1 MTTYSIKAIGQNLSY
16 TWIFFENDKLT
27 KEQAEI
33 KLKEYQTK
41 KENFEKKG
49 ILPTIT
55 NDRGHKITITKLEL
69 IENIGAF

>member
-1 MTTYSIKAIGQNLSY
+1 MATYSIKAIGQNLSY
-16 TWIFFENDKLT
+16 TWLFFENDKLT
-27 KEQAEI
+27 KKQAEI

-69 IENIGAF
+69 IENKGAF